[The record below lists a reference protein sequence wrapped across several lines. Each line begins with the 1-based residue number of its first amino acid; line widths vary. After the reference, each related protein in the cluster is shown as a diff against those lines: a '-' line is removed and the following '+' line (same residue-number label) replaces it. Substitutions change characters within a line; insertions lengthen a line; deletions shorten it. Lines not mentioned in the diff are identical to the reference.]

1 MHRGNE
7 ASRQALAM
15 TIDDAQERI
24 SRKFFGRHGVH
35 AVTAGKDERGQPI
48 LRVYLEE
55 ATPEIMAE
63 IREEAGDVPV
73 EFHPTP
79 PAKALHQAPRQ

>member
-1 MHRGNE
+1 
-7 ASRQALAM
+7 M
-15 TIDDAQERI
+15 TIEDVQERI

-35 AVTAGKDERGQPI
+35 AVVVGQDDHKQPI

-55 ATPEIMAE
+55 ATPAVMEE
-63 IREEAGDVPV
+63 IREEAGEVPV

-79 PAKALHQAPRQ
+79 PAKALRRGPHQ